1 MDLSKYMSSVYP
13 FILPNHDVTLG
24 VKASEIPAT
33 TQNSGGGGR
42 SKGVNLF
49 LARQKMIADMME
61 QEEEE
66 ARAAEG
72 EHHVTDSL

>member
-1 MDLSKYMSSVYP
+1 MTSRVS
-13 FILPNHDVTLG
+13 FITPNYDIILG

-33 TQNSGGGGR
+33 SQNSGGGGR

-49 LARQKMIADMME
+49 LARQKQIADMME

-72 EHHVTDSL
+72 EQHVDE